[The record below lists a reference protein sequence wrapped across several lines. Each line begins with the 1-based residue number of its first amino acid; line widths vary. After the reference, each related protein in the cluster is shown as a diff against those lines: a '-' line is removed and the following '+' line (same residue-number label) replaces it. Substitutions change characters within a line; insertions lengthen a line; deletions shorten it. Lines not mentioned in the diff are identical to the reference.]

1 MNKLI
6 LASAMG
12 AVLATGSVNAAG
24 DAMQIGEIY
33 RQCGLGALLAKGME
47 NRDNA
52 DLVAI
57 STNVTWDLGTTA
69 VISGMSSPDSC
80 ARREVKVAAFIFKSY
95 PELEKDLAMGQGEY
109 LDALVKVSGANNVN
123 AIRAEF
129 AKVISDSA
137 YPSMDLRQKAETLYG
152 IVMSQV

>member
-1 MNKLI
+1 MKKLI

-12 AVLATGSVNAAG
+12 AMLATGSVNAE
-24 DAMQIGEIY
+24 DAMQVGEMY
-33 RQCGLGALLAKGME
+33 RECGLGGLIAKGMK
-47 NRDNA
+47 NKDNA

-69 VISGMSSPDSC
+69 VISGMSSPDTC

-109 LDALVKVSGANNVN
+109 LDALIKASGATDVD

-129 AKVISDSA
+129 AKVVSDPA
-137 YPSMDLRQKAETLYG
+137 YPSMELRQKAEALYG